1 MTSGIPVEI
10 MRAGWSGVGDQML
23 MLSEDALRLQAPR
36 AMQRRQDRRKNAP
49 LPPGREATCGLGG
62 NGSDRKV

>member
-1 MTSGIPVEI
+1 

-23 MLSEDALRLQAPR
+23 MLSEDALGLQVSR
-36 AMQRRQDRRKNAP
+36 AMQRREDRGKNAP
-49 LPPGREATCGLGG
+49 LPPGREAMCGLGG